1 MITLL
6 KGALVALLVGLLYRP
21 GLAQA
26 ADTELQL
33 SWEAPTSRVDG
44 SPLDPA
50 TELSGYELTCGDVV
64 TAIPATV
71 EGNGYPVAKADAL
84 PGYGNYDCSMVA
96 IDTENRRSPPSD
108 PVEVGW
114 IAGPSAPTELI
125 IFYGPD

>member
-6 KGALVALLVGLLYRP
+6 KGALVALLVGLLYHP

-26 ADTELQL
+26 ADTEFQL
-33 SWEAPTSRVDG
+33 SWEAPTSRMDG

-108 PVEVGW
+108 PVEVEW